1 MQYKAVEENADALC
15 LQLDFTPS
23 VCCHPFGW
31 NPGMILVCGEAL
43 IDLFVSEDPSGAL
56 RTEAALGG
64 SPFNVAIAL
73 SRLGL
78 PSAFYGGVST
88 DHFGRRLTDK
98 LAAEGVG
105 LDYVVRSERL
115 TTISVVATDSSG
127 HPSYS
132 FHGEGKADRHVETYD
147 LPPVLS
153 DDIEAITFGSYT
165 IAVSPV
171 ADTYLALA
179 KREAGSRTIS
189 IDPNVRPTVTPDM
202 NEWRRRF
209 EAFLPYADIVKAS
222 DEDLAV
228 GYGQDV
234 DISQIVEQWHA
245 AGPSLVL
252 VTRGPDGST
261 GYLRGQAPVSV
272 PGRSVDVIDT
282 VGAGD
287 TFHAAVLAYLS
298 KIGRLERSAL
308 SSLTQ
313 AELEQALGY
322 AVMASSITCTRQGAD
337 VPTADEVLG
346 AFEGQ
351 RQSPASLRP
360 V

>member
-1 MQYKAVEENADALC
+1 MQYKAVEDDADAPGLR
-15 LQLDFTPS
+15 LDFTLMARRHPS
-23 VCCHPFGW
+23 GW
-31 NPGMILVCGEAL
+31 NSGMILVCGEAL

-78 PSAFYGGVST
+78 ASAFYGGISS
-88 DHFGRRLTDK
+88 DHFGRRLADK
-98 LAAEGVG
+98 LAAEGVD
-105 LDYVVRSERL
+105 LAYVVRSERL
-115 TTISVVATDSSG
+115 TTISVVATDSTG

-147 LPPVLS
+147 LLPALS

-171 ADTYLALA
+171 AETYLALA

-222 DEDLAV
+222 DEDLAL
-228 GYGQDV
+228 GYGPDT
-234 DISQIVEQWHA
+234 DISQIVEHWHS
-245 AGPSLVL
+245 AGPSLIL
-252 VTRGPDGST
+252 VTQGPKGST
-261 GYLRGQAPVSV
+261 GYLRGQPPVSV
-272 PGRSVDVIDT
+272 PGRSVNVIDT

-308 SSLTQ
+308 SNLTQ
-313 AELEQALGY
+313 PELEQALRY
-322 AVMASSITCTRQGAD
+322 AVTASSITCTRQGAN
-337 VPTADEVLG
+337 VPTADEVQG
-346 AFEGQ
+346 AFTSQ
-351 RQSPASLRP
+351 RPGVASLPP

>member
-1 MQYKAVEENADALC
+1 LRRR
-15 LQLDFTPS
+15 
-23 VCCHPFGW
+23 FGW
-31 NPGMILVCGEAL
+31 SFGMILVCGEAL
-43 IDLFVSEDPSGAL
+43 VDLFVSDDPSGAL
-56 RTEAALGG
+56 KTEAALGG

-73 SRLGL
+73 SRLGVL
-78 PSAFYGGVST
+78 SAFYGGVST
-88 DHFGRRLTDK
+88 DYFGRRLSDK
-98 LAAEGVG
+98 LAAEGVD
-105 LDYVVRSERL
+105 LAYVVRSERL
-115 TTISVVATDSSG
+115 TTISVVATDSTG

-147 LPPVLS
+147 LLPALPE
-153 DDIEAITFGSYT
+153 DIEAITFGSYT

-171 ADTYLALA
+171 AETYLALA

-228 GYGQDV
+228 GYGPAA
-234 DISQIVEQWHA
+234 DISQIVQQWHA
-245 AGPSLVL
+245 AGPALVL
-252 VTRGPDGST
+252 VTRGALGST
-261 GYLRGQAPVSV
+261 GYLRGQPPVSV
-272 PGRSVDVIDT
+272 PGRPVNVIDT

-287 TFHAAVLAYLS
+287 TFHAAALAYLS

-308 SSLTQ
+308 SNLTQ
-313 AELEQALGY
+313 AELQQALDY
-322 AVMASSITCTRQGAD
+322 AVTASSITCTRQGAD
-337 VPTADEVLG
+337 VPTRGEVDD
-346 AFEGQ
+346 AFAEQ
-351 RQSPASLRP
+351 RQSTASAHS